1 MKRALTFI
9 RDNMLSSVLFSDF
22 KRDCLIIGLLF
33 ANAIVGLFFPF
44 LLFIRFSTMSE
55 NVNEIMERMVPD
67 LQDLESNS
75 VFSHVSEIV
84 FYGDC

>member
-1 MKRALTFI
+1 MKRVLTFI
-9 RDNMLSSVLFSDF
+9 CDNMLSSVLFSDF